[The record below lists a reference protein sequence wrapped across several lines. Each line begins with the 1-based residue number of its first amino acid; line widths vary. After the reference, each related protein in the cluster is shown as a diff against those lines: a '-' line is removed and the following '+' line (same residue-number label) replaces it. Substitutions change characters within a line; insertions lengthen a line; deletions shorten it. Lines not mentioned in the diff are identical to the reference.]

1 MHTHLGGCSQHRA
14 DLEDLVHLA
23 GSGEDRSEG
32 VDLGHD
38 AADRPEVH
46 GGVVMGGA
54 EEDLRGTVPGG
65 RGAHNY
71 RDSLMGCSGDNRPNL
86 EKE

>member
-1 MHTHLGGCSQHRA
+1 MYPYLGGCSQHRA

-23 GSGEDRSEG
+23 GSGEEWPEG

-46 GGVVMGGA
+46 GGVVVGGA
-54 EEDLRGTVPGG
+54 EENLRGTIPEGRGRGG
-65 RGAHNY
+65 R
-71 RDSLMGCSGDNRPNL
+71 
-86 EKE
+86 